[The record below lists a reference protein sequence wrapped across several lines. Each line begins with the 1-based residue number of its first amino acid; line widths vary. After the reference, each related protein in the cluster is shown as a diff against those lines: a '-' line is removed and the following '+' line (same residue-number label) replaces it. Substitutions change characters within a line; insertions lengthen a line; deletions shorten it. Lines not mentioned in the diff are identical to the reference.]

1 MDGEDLMVKA
11 RRRNRFNQKRRK
23 DHGFDDHWLDKSY
36 RTVRD
41 NEDQEYDPS
50 LEGIDEDIDAY

>member
-23 DHGFDDHWLDKSY
+23 DHAFDEQWLDKPY
-36 RTVRD
+36 RSSR
-41 NEDQEYDPS
+41 E
-50 LEGIDEDIDAY
+50 DEDEYELAPEVVDEDPNYY